1 MSQIEQFEEQLW
13 QFEDSLEAIESEAD
27 MQAWWIEFLRYNKWT
42 VESEVSPRGSSNR
55 ADLIIQ
61 RGHTPPIGIELKY
74 EASGRDIGQALH
86 QITDKYRNRHYP
98 GFGFVNLWGL
108 SVLNSSM
115 NPKVRRPVNNEMPRI
130 RELFCV
136 YGIGTVGV
144 SLHPAIDFSYS
155 DRRCKVGLGDAK
167 YPGDTREAATD
178 FEAIEEK
185 VASSVGGC
193 KRKATQSGLSRYE

>member
-1 MSQIEQFEEQLW
+1 MSQIEHFEEQLW
-13 QFEDSLEAIESEAD
+13 QFEDRLDAIDSEAD

-98 GFGFVNLWGL
+98 GFGLVNLWGL

-167 YPGDTREAATD
+167 YPGDTREASTD

-193 KRKATQSGLSRYE
+193 KRKATQSGLSRYQ

>member
-1 MSQIEQFEEQLW
+1 MSQIEHFEEQLW
-13 QFEDSLEAIESEAD
+13 QFEDRLDAIESEAD

-193 KRKATQSGLSRYE
+193 KRKATQSGLSRYQ